1 MKIILS
7 IFVFIFF
14 SPLFAQANT
23 VHLNCEN
30 YLIGGG
36 GIYTYVATDYASPDI
51 HLIYEHKIEK
61 SLNSK
66 VTLNI
71 PLEKSK
77 EFVLQ
82 KTFSSNFFY
91 KSELTES
98 GKEQIEFNLATGHL
112 TYRKYPSNTNL
123 FSYESKSGSTISN
136 PHLNFYYRCKIFNP

>member
-30 YLIGGG
+30 YLIGAG
-36 GIYTYVATDYASPDI
+36 GIHTYVATDYASPDI
-51 HLIYEHKIEK
+51 HLIYEHQIEN

-71 PLEKSK
+71 PLEKSQ
-77 EFVLQ
+77 EFILQ

-91 KSELTES
+91 RSELSES

-112 TYRKYPSNTNL
+112 TYKKYPSTDW
-123 FSYESKSGSTISN
+123 FKYESKSGSTISN
-136 PHLNFYYRCKIFNP
+136 SHLNFYYRCKIFNP